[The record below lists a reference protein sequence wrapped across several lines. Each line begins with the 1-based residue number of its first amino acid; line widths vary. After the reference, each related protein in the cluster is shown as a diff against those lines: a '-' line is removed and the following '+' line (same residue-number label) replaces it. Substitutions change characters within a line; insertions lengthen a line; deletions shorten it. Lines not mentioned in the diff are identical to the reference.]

1 VAGALIVG
9 LAVAADNH
17 SSQKVDSPMAEM
29 MKTAEDLAEMIR
41 ESERRCGAKIQ
52 APTCPE
58 RAASFVDL
66 LDRTI
71 GRANDQK

>member
-41 ESERRCGAKIQ
+41 ESERRCGAKSKHPRVLNALRRSSTYWTEQ
-52 APTCPE
+52 
-58 RAASFVDL
+58 
-66 LDRTI
+66 
-71 GRANDQK
+71 